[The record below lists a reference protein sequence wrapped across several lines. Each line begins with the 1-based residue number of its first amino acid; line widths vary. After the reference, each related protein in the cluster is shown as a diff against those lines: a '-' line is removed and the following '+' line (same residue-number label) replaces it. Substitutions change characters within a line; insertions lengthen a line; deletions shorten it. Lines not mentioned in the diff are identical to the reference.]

1 MIRTNFILTVCLFP
15 LFLFSQNKSNNLV
28 NTNGKFELGIRSTL
42 STFTSTGN
50 IGQGYGGQFRI
61 RLGKRINTEWYA
73 DYINENIAGLA
84 TRNELHVG
92 WSIMIYPF
100 STYNSK
106 ISPYV
111 IVGHCFDKAT
121 ISTVNTG
128 AIDYTPIS
136 ESRVSAATQLGI
148 GTNINLTDHFDIS
161 LSGQYMVHLGDDL
174 HASVHDE
181 DGHHEIH
188 IEKHSGGN
196 LSLDGHVL
204 FTISINYKI
213 FDLW

>member
-1 MIRTNFILTVCLFP
+1 MKKTNLVLLLLSFP
-15 LFLFSQNKSNNLV
+15 LFIFSQDKFKIPDNPS
-28 NTNGKFELGIRSTL
+28 GKFELGLRSTF
-42 STFTSTGN
+42 SAFSSSGS

-73 DYINENIAGLA
+73 DYIKENIAGLA
-84 TRNELHVG
+84 NRNEIHIG
-92 WSIMIYPF
+92 WSVMIYPF
-100 STYNSK
+100 NTYNSK

-121 ISTVNTG
+121 IRTVNTG
-128 AIDYTPIS
+128 ALDYSPIS
-136 ESRVSAATQLGI
+136 ESRTSAATQLGL
-148 GTNINLTDHFDIS
+148 GTNINLSDKFDIS

-174 HASVHDE
+174 HASVHDDHE
-181 DGHHEIH
+181 HKEIH

-196 LSLDGHVL
+196 LSLDGHLL